1 MSGSTQGT
9 AIVLSG
15 GGARGAYEAGVV
27 AGIVDVL
34 SRRSPKRAPF
44 DIFTGTSVGAINATW
59 LAAHADRPDM
69 DIEGLLSEWRG
80 LELGK
85 HLSVDPLHFLAGPQ
99 LGRYLARFTGEG
111 RERLGRSLLDP
122 WALEALVEAALPYER
137 LHENVRSGAV
147 RALIVAALEISTART
162 TMFAEL
168 APSCHFAPSRDSRR
182 VVNETMIEARHV
194 LASAAIPLLFPA
206 RRIGRHY
213 YCDGGVRF
221 NTPIAPAIRAGAR
234 RLVVVSLLFP
244 PAVTPVEDSD
254 EAEANVGA
262 YPSIVFLLGKVLNA
276 LLLDPVRYDLEVLD
290 RFNQVASTL
299 EATLEPHE
307 LAHFDEV
314 IRRSRGAPYRQ
325 LATLVFRPSENIGKL
340 AHEHAISPRKQ
351 GISNRLVTRLAHLGA
366 DLEADFLSFILFDGE
381 FASTLVEL
389 GRHDARSRADEIEAF
404 FHEGATTT

>member
-1 MSGSTQGT
+1 MSGTLQDT

-34 SRRSPKRAPF
+34 SRRAPTRAPF

-69 DIEGLLSEWRG
+69 DIEGLLAEWRG

-85 HLSVDPLHFLAGPQ
+85 HLAVDPLHFFAGPRI
-99 LGRYLARFTGEG
+99 GRHLARLRGEG
-111 RERLGRSLLDP
+111 RERLGRSVLDP

-147 RALIVAALEISTART
+147 RALVVAALEISTART

-168 APSCHFAPSRDSRR
+168 TPGVRFAPSRDSRR
-182 VVNETMIEARHV
+182 VVNETLIEARHV

-221 NTPIAPAIRAGAR
+221 NTPIAPAIRAGAK

-244 PAVTPVEDSD
+244 PAVTPVEDSN

-262 YPSIVFLLGKVLNA
+262 YPSIIFLLGKVLNA
-276 LLLDPVRYDLEVLD
+276 LLLDPVRYDLQVLD
-290 RFNQVASTL
+290 RFNQVAATL
-299 EATLEPHE
+299 EATLDPEE
-307 LAHFDEV
+307 LAHFNDV
-314 IRRSRGAPYRQ
+314 IERSRGAPYRR
-325 LATLVFRPSENIGKL
+325 LETLVFRPSENIGKL
-340 AHEHAISPRKQ
+340 AHEHAISPHHH
-351 GISNRLVTRLAHLGA
+351 GFSSRLVTRLAHLGA

-381 FASTLVEL
+381 FANTLVEL

-404 FHEGATTT
+404 FDDRRAL